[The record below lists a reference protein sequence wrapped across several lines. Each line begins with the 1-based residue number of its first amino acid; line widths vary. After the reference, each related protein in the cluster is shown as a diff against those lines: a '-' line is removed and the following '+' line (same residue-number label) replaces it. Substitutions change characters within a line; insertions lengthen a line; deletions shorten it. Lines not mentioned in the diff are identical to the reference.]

1 MEYGNVIWHPI
12 FKRQSNNLEKVQRR
26 ATKILKET
34 KNLSYEE
41 RLKFLNLPSI
51 KYRQTRSDLMQT
63 FKIIHVIDNIV
74 KDEFFTMNI
83 HYTRKILTI

>member
-12 FKRQSNNLEKVQRR
+12 FKRQSKNLENVQRK
-26 ATKILKET
+26 ATKILKEI

-51 KYRQTRSDLMQT
+51 KYRQTRSDIMQT
-63 FKIIHVIDNIV
+63 FRIIHVIDNII
-74 KDEFFTMNI
+74 KDVLFYN
-83 HYTRKILTI
+83 